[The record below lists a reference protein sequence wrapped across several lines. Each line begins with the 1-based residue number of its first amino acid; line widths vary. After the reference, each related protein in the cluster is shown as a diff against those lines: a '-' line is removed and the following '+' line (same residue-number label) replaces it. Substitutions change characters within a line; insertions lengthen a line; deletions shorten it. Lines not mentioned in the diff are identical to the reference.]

1 MSVRSLWYS
10 LDYPFTSPGI
20 RRPALQVYIREWL
33 MWQFLSLGLFSWL
46 STMLPPQLNLTSNGG
61 WNLHSWRLF
70 SVSYCVIGLCIL
82 SVHDL
87 SCFWRACVHLSIIF
101 SRLFSPFSSYRPWCF
116 PILPCSILAPPKRL
130 RLSTLPLQPTIVS
143 TMTCLIMDMFC
154 PLPLLKAIH
163 TILLSFGYAD
173 YRILLWLASRPVAFF
188 HSLYGEVAWYTR
200 DCSSLTAAGTCIF
213 QHPGIWHFIY

>member
-70 SVSYCVIGLCIL
+70 FVSYCVIGLCIL

-101 SRLFSPFSSYRPWCF
+101 SPLFSPFSSYRPWSLMFPCF
-116 PILPCSILAPPKRL
+116 TVFHFSTSKATSAINSPSPTNYCKYDDLSDHGHVLSAASIESNTHYIVIIWIRRL
-130 RLSTLPLQPTIVS
+130 
-143 TMTCLIMDMFC
+143 
-154 PLPLLKAIH
+154 
-163 TILLSFGYAD
+163 
-173 YRILLWLASRPVAFF
+173 
-188 HSLYGEVAWYTR
+188 
-200 DCSSLTAAGTCIF
+200 
-213 QHPGIWHFIY
+213 